1 MNNTI
6 LVERH
11 NNIAF
16 ITLNRPE
23 KRNALR
29 QIDWILLANT
39 IDKVSHEEE
48 LRCLVIRGAGDAAFC
63 AGADISGFEEERSSR
78 EKVKAYEEAT
88 GKAFSAAYECRLPV
102 IAMINGFCLGG
113 GLELALACDL
123 RISSPS
129 GRFGIPAKNVG
140 LFLSY
145 GLLELL
151 VDAVGKPTAFEIL
164 LEGRIHSAEEAKC
177 NKLITRIADQDKLLE
192 EVMTSAKRIAA
203 GAPLAARWHRRAIR
217 RLVQRSSYTSD
228 ELEAQYDYADSDDYK
243 EGYQAFL
250 NGKKP
255 VFTGQ

>member
-6 LVERH
+6 LVEQH
-11 NNIAF
+11 SNIAF

-29 QIDWILLANT
+29 QVDWISLANT
-39 IDKVSHEEE
+39 IDSVSQEEE

-63 AGADISGFEEERSSR
+63 AGADISGFEEERSTR

-88 GKAFSAAYECRLPV
+88 SKAFSAAYECRLPV

-151 VDAVGKPTAFEIL
+151 VDTVGKPTAFEIL
-164 LEGRIHSAEEAKC
+164 LEGQIHSAEEAKY

-192 EVMTSAKRIAA
+192 EVMTSAKRIAV

>member
-6 LVERH
+6 LVEQH

-78 EKVKAYEEAT
+78 EKVKEYEEAT

-129 GRFGIPAKNVG
+129 GRFGVPAKNVG

-255 VFTGQ
+255 VFTGR

>member
-78 EKVKAYEEAT
+78 EKVKVYEEAT

-129 GRFGIPAKNVG
+129 ARFGIPAKNVG

>member
-1 MNNTI
+1 M
-6 LVERH
+6 
-11 NNIAF
+11 
-16 ITLNRPE
+16 
-23 KRNALR
+23 
-29 QIDWILLANT
+29 
-39 IDKVSHEEE
+39 
-48 LRCLVIRGAGDAAFC
+48 
-63 AGADISGFEEERSSR
+63 
-78 EKVKAYEEAT
+78 YEEAT
-88 GKAFSAAYECRLPV
+88 GKPFSAAYECRLPV

>member
-1 MNNTI
+1 M
-6 LVERH
+6 
-11 NNIAF
+11 
-16 ITLNRPE
+16 
-23 KRNALR
+23 
-29 QIDWILLANT
+29 LANT

-78 EKVKAYEEAT
+78 EKVKVYEEAT

-164 LEGRIHSAEEAKC
+164 LELSLIH
-177 NKLITRIADQDKLLE
+177 I
-192 EVMTSAKRIAA
+192 
-203 GAPLAARWHRRAIR
+203 
-217 RLVQRSSYTSD
+217 
-228 ELEAQYDYADSDDYK
+228 
-243 EGYQAFL
+243 
-250 NGKKP
+250 
-255 VFTGQ
+255 

>member
-78 EKVKAYEEAT
+78 EKVKVYEEAT
-88 GKAFSAAYECRLPV
+88 G
-102 IAMINGFCLGG
+102 
-113 GLELALACDL
+113 
-123 RISSPS
+123 
-129 GRFGIPAKNVG
+129 
-140 LFLSY
+140 
-145 GLLELL
+145 
-151 VDAVGKPTAFEIL
+151 
-164 LEGRIHSAEEAKC
+164 
-177 NKLITRIADQDKLLE
+177 
-192 EVMTSAKRIAA
+192 
-203 GAPLAARWHRRAIR
+203 
-217 RLVQRSSYTSD
+217 
-228 ELEAQYDYADSDDYK
+228 
-243 EGYQAFL
+243 
-250 NGKKP
+250 
-255 VFTGQ
+255 

>member
-6 LVERH
+6 LVEQH

-29 QIDWILLANT
+29 QVDWISLANT
-39 IDKVSHEEE
+39 IDSVSQEEE

-63 AGADISGFEEERSSR
+63 AGADISGFEEERSTR

-88 GKAFSAAYECRLPV
+88 SKAFSAVYECRLPV

-151 VDAVGKPTAFEIL
+151 VDTVGKPTAFEIL
-164 LEGRIHSAEEAKC
+164 LEGQINSAEEAKY